1 MNKLIFKYGVMGS
14 SKTANLLM
22 EKFNYEE
29 NNKNVLLLKP
39 TLDTRESKKIVKSR
53 IGIQAEAIAFQK
65 EDNLESIILSNN
77 LQLPVGYR
85 YDVVMIDESQF
96 LTKQQVE
103 QLRNIVDT
111 QYITVICYGLKT
123 DINGNLFEG
132 TAKLLAIADSIKELK
147 YICKCGSKATMHV
160 RYINGK
166 IDVSNKVIAVE
177 KANITYDSVCRKCW
191 KEIRSLER

>member
-65 EDNLESIILSNN
+65 EDNLESIILNNN

-123 DINGNLFEG
+123 DFMANLFEG
-132 TAKLLAIADSIKELK
+132 SASLFALADDIIEIER
-147 YICKCGSKATMHV
+147 YCMCGNKAI
-160 RYINGK
+160 INARMNENHEVLTSGEQLQ
-166 IDVSNKVIAVE
+166 IGFNYE
-177 KANITYDSVCRKCW
+177 PMCYRCW
-191 KEIRSLER
+191 KLRQKKG